1 MILMKRNRI
10 AGRTSFV
17 GCSLSL
23 FSPEDLEMIHDA
35 TLEVLE
41 YTGLYVQSND
51 AIDIY
56 EGGGCIVDRKKQIV
70 KIPAHVVED
79 AIQSSPKK
87 VVLAGRD
94 PKHDIVLE
102 SGRVNFC
109 PFGEGVMVIDPYSG
123 EYRKSTKKDK
133 GDVARLVDALD
144 QYDMLENTVAPRD
157 VHPELESL
165 HNYEVTISNTTKH
178 VPQPCHDK
186 RSAQLLI
193 EMATAVAGGKE
204 NLKDRPIVS
213 GCTCPQSPLTISA
226 GCADPIIEYAR
237 ANLPQ
242 NILSMALAG
251 ATSPVTLAGTL
262 VTHNAEVLGGIVLA
276 QLTRKGAPVMYGSS
290 TSMIDLKLT
299 TATVGCPEL
308 GLISAAVA
316 KLAQMYLLPSYVAGT

>member
-1 MILMKRNRI
+1 MKRNRI
-10 AGRTSFV
+10 AGRTSFL

-23 FSPEDLEMIHDA
+23 FSDSDLEMIHDA

-41 YTGLYVQSND
+41 YTGLYVQSD
-51 AIDIY
+51 EAIAIF
-56 EGGGCIVDRKKQIV
+56 EGGGCYVDRRNQIV
-70 KIPAHVVED
+70 KIPAHIVEE
-79 AIQSSPKK
+79 AIVSAPQK
-87 VVLAGRD
+87 VFLAGRD
-94 PKHDIVLE
+94 PQHDLVLE

-109 PFGEGVMVIDPYSG
+109 PFGEGVMVIDPYTG

-165 HNYEVTISNTTKH
+165 HNYEVTVANTTKH
-178 VPQPCHDK
+178 VPQPCHDR

-193 EMATAVAGGKE
+193 EMAAEVAGGREK
-204 NLKDRPIVS
+204 LKDRPIVS
-213 GCTCPQSPLTISA
+213 GCTCPQSPLTISE
-226 GCADPIIEYAR
+226 GCAEPIIEYAR

-308 GLISAAVA
+308 ALISAAVA
-316 KLAQMYLLPSYVAGT
+316 RMARMYLLPSYVAGT

>member
-1 MILMKRNRI
+1 VKRNPYAARH
-10 AGRTSFV
+10 AFM
-17 GCSLSL
+17 GCGLTL
-23 FSPEDLEMIHDA
+23 FSHDDLEMIHDA

-41 YTGLYVQSND
+41 YAGLYVQSED
-51 AIDIY
+51 AMDIY
-56 EGGGCIVDRKKQIV
+56 DGGGCIVDRKNNIV

-79 AIQSSPKK
+79 AIRTAPKK
-87 VVLAGRD
+87 VFLAGRD

-109 PFGEGVMVIDPYSG
+109 PFGEGIMVIDPYTG
-123 EYRKSTKKDK
+123 EYRKSTKADK
-133 GDVARLVDALD
+133 GNVAKLVDALD

-157 VHPELESL
+157 VPPEVQSL
-165 HNYEVTISNTTKH
+165 HSYEVTVSNTTKH

-186 RSAQLLI
+186 RSAQILI
-193 EMATAVAGGKE
+193 EMAAAVAGGREK
-204 NLKDRPIVS
+204 LKDRPIVS

-226 GCADPIIEYAR
+226 GCADPIIEYAK
-237 ANLPQ
+237 AGLPQ

-290 TSMIDLKLT
+290 TSIIDLKQL

-316 KLAQMYLLPSYVAGT
+316 KLAQFYLLPSYVAGS

>member
-1 MILMKRNRI
+1 MRRNLL
-10 AGRTSFV
+10 AGRNTWS
-17 GCSLSL
+17 GCGLSL
-23 FSPEDLEMIHDA
+23 FTNEDLEQIHLA

-41 YTGLYVQSND
+41 YAGLFVQSKE
-51 AIDIY
+51 AMDIY
-56 EGGGCIVDRKKQIV
+56 EGGGCYVDRKNKIV
-70 KIPAHVVED
+70 KIPAHVVEE
-79 AIQSSPKK
+79 AIVSAPQK
-87 VVLAGRD
+87 VFLAGRD
-94 PKHDIVLE
+94 QKHDIVME

-109 PFGEGVMVIDPYSG
+109 PFGEGIMVIDPYTG
-123 EYRKSTKKDK
+123 EHRKSTKEDK
-133 GDVARLVDALD
+133 GNVARLVDALD

-157 VHPELESL
+157 VHPEMESL
-165 HNYEVTISNTTKH
+165 HNYEVTVSNTTKH

-193 EMATAVAGGKE
+193 EMAAVVAGGKE
-204 NLKDRPIVS
+204 KLKDRPIVS
-213 GCTCPQSPLTISA
+213 GCTCPQSPLTISE
-226 GCADPIIEYAR
+226 GCADPIIEYAK

-290 TSMIDLKLT
+290 TSMIDLKLS

-316 KLAQMYLLPSYVAGT
+316 KLAQFYLLPSYVAGS